1 MLRRS
6 RPLVL
11 LWVLAIALLTMRMAD
26 AHLHLCFDGSDR
38 PVSLHVADVPTH
50 HGEHDDSSG
59 HQDQDLDFSSPL
71 LIKKGGGS
79 LDDATIAVL
88 GAYVLAFVLP
98 EIETVTPEFDF
109 STAPL
114 VSVFHL
120 RPPLRGPPL

>member
-1 MLRRS
+1 
-6 RPLVL
+6 
-11 LWVLAIALLTMRMAD
+11 MAD
-26 AHLHLCFDGSDR
+26 AHLHLCLDGTEQ
-38 PVSLHVADVPTH
+38 PVTLHVADVPTH
-50 HGEHDDSSG
+50 HGEQNGITG

-98 EIETVTPEFDF
+98 AIETVTPEFDF
-109 STAPL
+109 STAAL
-114 VSVFHL
+114 VSVFDL